1 MQLKK
6 EYTQIQNYQNLEVGG
21 GKQAVNLDRY
31 PKHQFIHSR
40 DGQKSTIF

>member
-6 EYTQIQNYQNLEVGG
+6 EYTQIQNYQNLGG

-40 DGQKSTIF
+40 EGQKSTIF